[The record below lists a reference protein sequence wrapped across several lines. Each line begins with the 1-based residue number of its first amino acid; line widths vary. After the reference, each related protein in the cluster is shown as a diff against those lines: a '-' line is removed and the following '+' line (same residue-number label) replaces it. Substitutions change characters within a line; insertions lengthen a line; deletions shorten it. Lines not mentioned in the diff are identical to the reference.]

1 MILSTLHDGDKIVI
15 PRNAHKSI
23 MSAIILSGAIPI
35 YIDPEVNDI
44 LGIAQGVTTKSVKK
58 ALEKNP
64 GTKAVLIINP
74 TYYGVTSDILRI
86 AKIVHSY
93 HIPLLVDEAHGPHL
107 AFSNDLPVSAL
118 EAGADICCQSTH
130 KILGAMT
137 QCSVL
142 HLKSR
147 YISAKK
153 VQQVLNLLQTT
164 SPSYIL
170 MASLD
175 CARKQIALQGK
186 ELINYVLS
194 LSNYARTEINKVPG
208 LYCFGKE
215 LIDHKCVYDI
225 DTTKI
230 TINCRNLGIT
240 GIELETILIHDFNIQ
255 IELSDFY
262 NVLAVCTF
270 GDSKETIDT
279 LITALKKISKRYYGI
294 KPPLNGFNYIP
305 AHPAKKME
313 PRQAFFHS
321 KKSLSIMNSVGKISG
336 EFLMAYPPGIPILCP
351 GETITKEIIDYVYEM
366 KQCGLKLQGTE
377 DPDVTNINVIF

>member
-35 YIDPEVNDI
+35 YINPEVNDI

-93 HIPLLVDEAHGPHL
+93 HISLLVDEAHGPHL

-186 ELINYVLS
+186 ELI
-194 LSNYARTEINKVPG
+194 
-208 LYCFGKE
+208 
-215 LIDHKCVYDI
+215 DHKCVYDI

-270 GDSKETIDT
+270 GDLKETIDT